1 MELRINRECDVP
13 VRDQIVEQVVYLILT
28 AQRKPGQPM
37 PSVRELGRQLQVHHN
52 TVSEAYQEL
61 VRRKWLEGRRGTR
74 LTVRP
79 AAETGEPLNTDD
91 LDDFINATLALA
103 RRLGFSDQALRERV
117 RERLLAEPPD
127 HLLVVEQAPGLRQ
140 LLVAEVRSATRR
152 RVESCSLDDLR
163 NDHGICIGALAV
175 ATPYALE
182 DVNACLSKTRQAV
195 SITFASA
202 KEHLDRIRRL
212 EEPSMI
218 TVVSI
223 SQTFLPRP
231 FWLPRSVRA
240 TAWRCSASRSKA
252 SKHSEEPIWSS
263 ATRLPSPPS
272 ITRGGSTTSSSP
284 GSRSILSKAQWSPTK
299 NSWRS
304 LPWPGKVLCRAKS
317 PGRCGIGRA
326 DFRLERAVGIFPLQT
341 NID

>member
-223 SQTFLPRP
+223 SQTFLR
-231 FWLPRSVRA
+231 
-240 TAWRCSASRSKA
+240 TAQAVLAPALGAR
-252 SKHSEEPIWSS
+252 HSL
-263 ATRLPSPPS
+263 ALFRLPLESLEAL
-272 ITRGGSTTSSSP
+272 RGADLVFCDSAAIAAVNYPRRIHYQLLARESLDSLKGTMESYEKQLAEPALAREGS
-284 GSRSILSKAQWSPTK
+284 L
-299 NSWRS
+299 
-304 LPWPGKVLCRAKS
+304 
-317 PGRCGIGRA
+317 
-326 DFRLERAVGIFPLQT
+326 
-341 NID
+341 